1 MPDGGPA
8 AGLDGGP
15 AAAPEGAP
23 SAAPEGGLSAGPG
36 GVLCV
41 QPDAGPP
48 VRRYPHGQVRQQLV
62 AAGLELAREGG
73 PEAVVLRE
81 ATRQVGVAPNAAYR
95 HFADR
100 DALLRAVCVA
110 AMRELALRM
119 EARVAQVPG
128 GPRSKRAALAR
139 LNAIG
144 AAYLDFA
151 VTEPGLFRAAF
162 AMPGHLQYAASGDAA
177 GDSGRGP
184 LQLLCDALD
193 ALVQVKV
200 LPAER
205 RPDLEFPV
213 WSGVHGL
220 AVLVTQGPLRELPKA
235 KQEEL
240 FARTLAFLR
249 RAL

>member
-8 AGLDGGP
+8 SRLA
-15 AAAPEGAP
+15 
-23 SAAPEGGLSAGPG
+23 GGLSARPD
-36 GVLCV
+36 GVPCV
-41 QPDAGPP
+41 QPYGGPP

-162 AMPGHLQYAASGDAA
+162 AMPGHLRYADREEAA

-193 ALVQVKV
+193 ALVRVKV

-205 RPDLEFPV
+205 RPGLEFPV
-213 WSGVHGL
+213 WAGVHGL
-220 AVLVTQGPLRELPKA
+220 AVLVTQGPLRELPTA
-235 KQEEL
+235 QQQEL
-240 FARTLAFLR
+240 FTRTLAFLEH
-249 RAL
+249 AL

>member
-1 MPDGGPA
+1 MPEGPA
-8 AGLDGGP
+8 AQPDGDLSDRL
-15 AAAPEGAP
+15 EGVP
-23 SAAPEGGLSAGPG
+23 CVQPEGGSPA
-36 GVLCV
+36 
-41 QPDAGPP
+41 
-48 VRRYPHGQVRQQLV
+48 RRYPHGLVRQELV
-62 AAGLELAREGG
+62 AAGLELARAGG
-73 PEAVVLRE
+73 PDAVVLRE

-100 DALLRAVCVA
+100 DELLRAVCVA

-119 EARVAQVPG
+119 EARVAEVTG

-151 VTEPGLFRAAF
+151 VTEPGWFRAAF
-162 AMPGHLQYAASGDAA
+162 GMPEDLRYSDRESAA

-193 ALVQVKV
+193 DLVRVKV

-205 RPDLEFPV
+205 RPDLEFPM
-213 WSGVHGL
+213 WAGVHGL
-220 AVLVTQGPLRELPKA
+220 AVLVTQGPLRELARA

-240 FARTLAFLR
+240 FARELAFLQG
-249 RAL
+249 AL

>member
-1 MPDGGPA
+1 MPDGVTCA
-8 AGLDGGP
+8 
-15 AAAPEGAP
+15 
-23 SAAPEGGLSAGPG
+23 
-36 GVLCV
+36 
-41 QPDAGPP
+41 QPDGSAP
-48 VRRYPHGQVRQQLV
+48 VRRYPHGQIRQQLV
-62 AAGLELAREGG
+62 AAGLELARAGG

-119 EARVAQVPG
+119 ETRVARVPG

-151 VTEPGLFRAAF
+151 VTEPGLFHAAF
-162 AMPGHLQYAASGDAA
+162 AMPGHLHYAASEDAA
-177 GDSGRGP
+177 GESGRGP

-193 ALVQVKV
+193 ALVQTKV
-200 LPAER
+200 LPAGR

-213 WSGVHGL
+213 WAGVHGL

-240 FARTLAFLR
+240 FTHTLAFLQ